1 MLAGVNGAGKSSILG
16 RHLQDHRHLA
26 WFNPDAFARELQRR
40 IPLTQSEANAWAWQE
55 GVDRLDRAIRMGI
68 SYAFETTLGGNT
80 LTERLARA
88 TASHD
93 VFLWYCGLATPE
105 QHIARVRARAAIGG
119 HHIPEQDIRRRLV
132 RSPTN
137 LIRLMPM
144 LSHLRVYDNSEEA
157 GTDGVIPD
165 PKLLLE
171 MSGGRLV
178 YPNLGEFHQLAR
190 IPEWARPLVAA
201 AVRR

>member
-16 RHLQDHRHLA
+16 RFLNEQRHVA
-26 WFNPDAFARELQRR
+26 WFNPDEFARELKHRL
-40 IPLTQSEANAWAWQE
+40 PLSQAEANARAWQE
-55 GVDRLDRAIRMGI
+55 GVDRLDRAIRTGT

-88 TASHD
+88 SASHD
-93 VFLWYCGLATPE
+93 VLLWYCGLATPE

-119 HHIPEQDIRRRLV
+119 HDISEQDIRRRFI
-132 RSPTN
+132 RAPAN

-144 LSHLRVYDNSEEA
+144 LAHLRVYDNSDDA
-157 GTDGVIPD
+157 GADGVIPD

-178 YPNLGEFHQLAR
+178 YPNPGDFHQLAR